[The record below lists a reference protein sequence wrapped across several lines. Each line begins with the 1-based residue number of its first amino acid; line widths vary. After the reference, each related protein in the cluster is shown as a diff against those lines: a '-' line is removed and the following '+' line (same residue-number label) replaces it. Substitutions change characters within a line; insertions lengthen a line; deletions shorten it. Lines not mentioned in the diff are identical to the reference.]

1 MHKPSKI
8 KFPVDLSK
16 HELELIRDK
25 TFFDP
30 DLILSALANNNYCL
44 NLTLDQINDLAGWV
58 AAEANHAKSARLEEK
73 LGDLYDKLD
82 SLSYECSRQGNS
94 N

>member
-44 NLTLDQINDLAGWV
+44 NLTLDQLNDLAGWV
-58 AAEANHAKSARLEEK
+58 AAEANHAKSDRLEEQ

-82 SLSYECSRQGNS
+82 SLSYECLR
-94 N
+94 